1 MADAGEAVGMLA
13 SWLVNILNPELVI
26 IGGELATAGEVLLD
40 PIRASIQRHSIS
52 GAAADTTVTTGVL
65 GNRAEV
71 LGAAALILAQ
81 SPLALAER
89 VRS

>member
-1 MADAGEAVGMLA
+1 MARE
-13 SWLVNILNPELVI
+13 LNPEVVI
-26 IGGELATAGEVLLD
+26 IGGELAAAGEVLLN
-40 PIRASIQRHSIS
+40 PIRTSIHRHSIP
-52 GAAADTTVTTGVL
+52 GAAADTTVTTSVL

-89 VRS
+89 LRS

>member
-26 IGGELATAGEVLLD
+26 IGGELAAAGDVLLD
-40 PIRASIQRHSIS
+40 PIRAGIHRHSIPS
-52 GAAADTTVTTGVL
+52 AAADMRVTAGVL
-65 GNRAEV
+65 GDRAEV

>member
-1 MADAGEAVGMLA
+1 
-13 SWLVNILNPELVI
+13 VNVLNPELVV
-26 IGGELATAGEVLLD
+26 IGGELAAGGDVLLD
-40 PIRASIQRHSIS
+40 PIRASIDRHSLP
-52 GAAADTTVTTGVL
+52 GAAADVQVTAGVL
-65 GNRAEV
+65 RDRAEV